1 VSKTKTMWKF
11 IALFAYRRW
20 ARRDPDT
27 LKPTGVPGNRDP
39 EQPCTAYS
47 PRPYELGDWN
57 DCESDGHYLCRECA
71 HLTRESEYHEF
82 REVTPPSPEPPTDT
96 AIRLLRRYFAN
107 ESESRGGYD
116 ELTSETADFLERL
129 DGVSQGQAEPPSQPT
144 DCPKHGGINQYCSVC
159 LAELAEKVAIGARVS
174 PTAAIDALE
183 LAKQVLDGL
192 DSYCGAN
199 DAGEPYEGEDCP
211 HEYIGLDLMQ
221 KTRNALTAALKQGGT
236 QS

>member
-1 VSKTKTMWKF
+1 MSDNTKHVCPMGGYCEICEAGVGEGVTPPQVPETCVACSSVLEVGPYQLWCSKPGCSAQF
-11 IALFAYRRW
+11 QPIRR
-20 ARRDPDT
+20 
-27 LKPTGVPGNRDP
+27 K
-39 EQPCTAYS
+39 
-47 PRPYELGDWN
+47 
-57 DCESDGHYLCRECA
+57 
-71 HLTRESEYHEF
+71 
-82 REVTPPSPEPPTDT
+82 VTPPSPEPPTDT